1 MNSSHDHIFDQIKF
15 RLDDET
21 IDPEKRSFW
30 VLLSSLVLFVVWI
43 VFLTYY
49 LSRVV
54 GPIVSFIL
62 NRYLRL
68 TKTPGHIKLTSFSLS
83 LLGGKL
89 MFKDFLFAN
98 DDYSLRINDGWIV
111 FSYWNYVPGRK
122 VDFKSNSSRLHL
134 SLNGLQIHIYNRVQ
148 RYKEIAKLFRM
159 EKIFGDDVEV
169 KKAVPIDSAAPSAY
183 WDRIWSLV
191 GVIKLDIWSGR
202 VVVGNRL
209 LPYML
214 VVSMENMNSK
224 VRLRESAADR
234 ALLSVEGQA
243 ESVRASFLK
252 HPDYKGVPYKD
263 PPRTMGD
270 GFAIL
275 QSALLHFFYHQD
287 ILGYVT
293 VDEQSLTTQRPIWE
307 SIWRFDHNTVVSYGP
322 WADFQRALLYSF
334 FFPSDYQTVVPDEL
348 PKRGKR
354 RIHIMHDVRISLL
367 KETSIDVWF
376 MRGDQLE
383 SVHSRCQPGSTIDMS
398 IWWITKE
405 DGFSW
410 SMHTSLLRL
419 ESTSS
424 LPYRKLLE
432 AETFSVDAEFKYPRV
447 FNAKQIWDFKFRLT
461 KCCCWLVWDHQ
472 RFVSDL
478 INEFLGDTPA
488 DLVTFVPYTVSIDFD
503 VSDSFEAI
511 LLLNESN
518 WVDPSEKNPENVE
531 ASIVGSH
538 FNISFTMPFE
548 DFLPELVST
557 TYTLRLEN
565 ALALRLRYPPGSATA
580 PVMAALSSAAYTNMY
595 SYPSPHGIHS
605 NNTEEWHEIWRTES
619 LTCTIDFTY
628 HPTVSKIVSD
638 LPLHVLQEFLPKPV
652 EHPKDLPPDKMIV
665 KLEIGGSEV
674 RLTGSLIKCVIE
686 LKNNYFGLYDSM
698 TDVTQPEA
706 IAMTRSIYN
715 RVPPNAPVEAYR
727 PMEVVVDLRVFNIRA
742 HCLTYAAFSEEKSF
756 CPVLCTEEIAVVIKK
771 GFKETIIQAGVGPCA
786 AYFERS
792 ASTQND
798 GYLTLSGFQFRGHA
812 MFSSVDCPWDM
823 AVVEYCWLTELLIG
837 DLDGSFSS
845 PSQIITLVNFL
856 DTLLLLVIAK
866 DDAKIV
872 PERFKFC
879 QHGQTCTV
887 CTIGSQPGRPCEPEE
902 RLKYRQMRLAVDGV
916 HLALTDENTA
926 ITLAVDPIRFTLCNA
941 HEKRCTEHICVRIPQ
956 VTALQLFHP
965 SNSPTWL
972 ECARASISGVS
983 LDVELPNPPASGHLD
998 QLRQAFL
1005 QKHDRESKRLHF
1017 LWDRTTTA
1025 WSCACYGDTAFITK
1039 DDPLGQYFLIHL
1051 DQKLCVHSMNQTPGG
1066 QPGVF
1071 QNIVDPEKKL
1081 FREELRQYFSPSRKP
1096 STQTTSEVPS
1106 METASFHSA
1115 MSKTIPIEK
1124 CLVSV
1129 RPLTDAYGEYLTH
1142 YNVTSRTKSEA
1153 PQFGAPGEIAQWVD
1167 ARTFKVFEVQKGIS
1181 SVHLTLLT
1189 PSMKGG
1195 SSKVQSAPEMQ
1206 SGETVFEPQAL
1217 DTRPA
1222 THDGRFVING
1232 SVGKTLEI
1240 FFTPLA
1246 IELLDRLLV
1255 DVSRCVALI
1264 HPSMLVQMS
1273 YRECVNKQ
1281 HRQPLT
1287 EPLFTTTESSPLLSV
1302 SLDLPLAHVAMF
1314 ECSIVHSEGTEVKT
1328 AANMAAVLL
1337 QRASVTSG
1345 TTKDFIEGQVTIS
1358 LNSSVL
1364 SAQFLHF
1371 TSRLLTD
1378 FAGNRVNFKASVAWD
1393 KSPLAERML
1402 DIEPR
1407 VVVDFQVP
1415 DVEISL
1421 EGRDANV
1428 KSATE
1433 AVNRE
1438 SAEKLTPPLHSV
1450 KILHLYKLKVE
1461 IGAVNTLIV
1470 MPRPLEMT
1478 GRNEF
1483 PLYDVLS
1490 PCLTTWLHVSKQL
1503 TNTVEELQE
1512 NWGATVD
1519 MTFAQVL
1526 KLALDSTDDR
1536 IFKAKSGRCVMQKV
1550 TELGAHQASCPS
1562 CLLLHTVL
1570 RWCALPESAEKLAQ
1584 QPPSTLAFI
1593 PEFSDR
1599 TKRKTA
1605 LMALLSHWHPDIC
1618 QQVKLVSNA
1627 EARKF
1632 RVDPTSLTR
1641 EVRIPMD
1648 EPEKKSDMKLR
1659 QNLSKSSQATTN
1671 VASNAGATKRR
1682 SSTHEQKVDLYHW
1695 LLSVHREPKDR
1706 KLTDI
1711 GGRDY
1716 LNPMDIMSQAFFFSF
1731 YRSHCLEW
1739 TNLDDMPFNQLSL
1752 AYVFVINNV
1761 VTAMVEQRVVSS
1773 AADISRKF
1781 ITPHLHQLV
1790 HVKRI
1795 AIDGKLSWHIVMDE
1809 KGLLPEKG
1817 IADITYNGTVEN
1829 VRFVVALCSV
1839 CLIKEI
1845 ALVSK
1850 TLSAF
1855 GDNKKR
1861 GSAPHSS
1868 AEQLSPMN
1876 SPMVAQT
1883 RASVSWD
1890 VRVLDMM
1897 RDFEKNRSRTAT
1909 KKRGGVEKKIRGE
1922 LEIDSVRL
1930 ESILTDLYVS
1940 MMVQLIGVKQ
1950 YHDSDRNHGSKSKKN
1965 IKTLLSKRHATM
1977 FDISLRKASL
1987 ALMESDN
1994 AKQNMHIVN
2003 CTLHE
2008 SSARLSSGVAEGEKD
2023 EPLTTL
2029 RVSLGAIEGEL
2040 PVAAHS
2046 LHDVVMR
2053 HGPQLEQQFNRLSAQ
2068 PAPSNQKPEAEQQTD
2083 SLQQVEVVGPAQ
2095 VAAWE
2100 QNHGKYG
2107 DATKKPVRPRAPIM
2121 KIKFDFETSNIEL
2134 RARLLPSLLARYKLN
2149 RAFSSG
2155 VTGDEAKWTASIQTH
2170 YAEFCVSSAGKP
2182 MDTFTLALPAVGV
2195 NGEYTVDK
2203 EGTAPATNKT
2213 LLYREGGYLKV
2224 TVTLGQVNH
2233 SFTTDLLNQILFAEQ
2248 SFRSE
2253 LSALITRLRAER
2265 SGWSPAANNAPQIA
2279 NREPMLLFSLKVKG
2293 QGVPWLQLT
2302 AATPTA
2308 TAVRFTIESL
2318 DAELTNRWVM
2328 KELGSAKERLFGA
2341 AAIQFNAKLGQLVK
2355 VAEYAELQAELQ
2367 EYATFMTQVRVENK
2381 ESSSHQSYSYHI
2393 SLNRPILLI
2402 KSSAIDKAI
2411 LLWLNYKNTY
2421 DYWRAERSKVV
2432 RAASAAVKQRS
2443 NSIQH
2448 AMFSPPQTQ
2457 NFDVNLSL
2465 AINNGMYVCMPLYS
2479 QDLTD
2484 GMPAL
2489 VLSLQK
2495 SDVTVCI
2502 MKELACQASFHG
2514 FKLNFIDNFD
2524 ELSLSESVKEATGN
2538 TQTNYLFFPQG
2549 TYQLC
2554 SQASSD
2560 DQGAKWVL
2568 SVRSQMRGMVID
2580 LDQRIGKFAKLVIN
2594 TFSSL
2599 GENEDDMDDRR
2610 SNVSEDDDPKIE
2622 GAGELKNLRPEERV
2636 PWMERKMHEQSTL
2649 VSDLIACKASE
2660 KRIEAERSKLRQYEL
2675 MRFKEFR
2682 RSMIEKIRR
2691 RRNTGNKGDKGLSAI
2706 SNENLRPS
2714 KTISDQRASEVEEK
2728 SHAENVRMN
2737 IDVQVSIESGRCTL
2751 RTALKQEMSLMMVP
2765 AMVKKPS
2772 SKDLRAKAFASA
2784 QPTNLTRFS
2793 IPSLDMKGYYISA
2806 DSGSLPA
2813 SVAASFANG
2822 PSAQPS
2828 LAKLEAV
2835 RVPSQLDLMTVRNR
2849 GCFYLS
2855 AALASMPTETVVT
2868 PHLADYLE
2876 QMLEPLPIS
2885 SGATVTSVPS
2895 TGEQQEGVAH
2905 IVGMDTSALP
2915 IDVLFFLTV
2924 QSSTIRF
2931 DGQQQRSSAADC
2943 LLKLPCLSLMATTR
2957 RTVEDSYVGG
2967 IDVSATLSAFSLSI
2981 YSPHQQS
2988 TAHDALSLTLD
2999 HLSFVISRSKN
3010 SSVEADNRVKFV
3022 LTSNIGAANFNY
3034 DMRRL
3039 SELMAFPKPWYRAAI
3054 ARRVFFGD
3062 QAAAHDTTS
3071 QRPSTIASHQLVAAR
3086 PVNVRPEK
3094 AWSATVLLAVQ
3105 WKELNVNAQMSNTM
3119 GNTSWKARRGLL
3131 RAIAKLNSR
3140 SERNVTLTFKLDS
3153 SELTAHGGAIS
3164 GEIALSRLLLSASHK
3179 RKVNRPPK
3187 NGAKVQLRWLAARV
3201 EWMSRAVLIGR
3212 CEKPAI
3218 SLGDEFSRDK
3228 NDEGEYTRAC
3238 VRLNVKGSWED
3249 LQLVITRCTVDD
3261 IQKIINK
3268 LKTFFE
3274 EQLKSSKMV
3283 WGIQEESAATPS
3295 NSKERQETTEV
3306 PTMATAIWQKVLD
3319 TITQIQF
3326 KQKILPIPQHGET
3339 VVGGFVGLEAG
3350 RLSLACMHGEMNA
3363 HSWALFH
3370 LRYPGIIFTPEAKF
3384 SYIDKDDDVIGI
3396 ALRQKLVIRLG
3407 PQDAKRTASNNPV
3420 EVPNMSAENMATVCR
3435 VQQNRNTVMRQNA
3448 SISTSLE
3455 YLIGDVLKQ
3464 IGLASGKEGTVTS
3477 SRGQHSVLELFQF
3490 PALEAILISDQ
3501 MNECDV
3507 VEFDEDDRPEV
3518 HSTFV
3523 CDFLDAVCVQ
3533 TDFNAQVS
3541 FLPELLKSYMQVSDS
3556 PLPVENPVKT
3566 DKRRYLCE
3574 KWAVDPKIRFIDR
3587 FRWNPPVIDEV
3598 LRKLQIFDHRTT
3610 IPKALQ
3616 RALLDPLDKAVAVAL
3631 YELLRLV
3638 DQRQS
3643 FERSSRT

>member
-1 MNSSHDHIFDQIKF
+1 
-15 RLDDET
+15 
-21 IDPEKRSFW
+21 
-30 VLLSSLVLFVVWI
+30 
-43 VFLTYY
+43 
-49 LSRVV
+49 
-54 GPIVSFIL
+54 
-62 NRYLRL
+62 
-68 TKTPGHIKLTSFSLS
+68 
-83 LLGGKL
+83 
-89 MFKDFLFAN
+89 MFKDFLYAN
-98 DDYSLRINDGWIV
+98 DDYSIRINDGWII

-122 VDFKSNSSRLHL
+122 VCFKSNSSRLHL
-134 SLNGLQIHIYNRVQ
+134 SLNGLQIHVYNRVQ
-148 RYKEIAKLFRM
+148 RYKDIAKLFRL
-159 EKIFGDDVEV
+159 EKLFGDDADV
-169 KKAVPIDSAAPSAY
+169 KRPTPIDSAAPSAY

-202 VVVGNRL
+202 VVIGNRL

-214 VVSMENMNSK
+214 VISLENMNSK

-234 ALLSVEGQA
+234 ALLSIEGQA
-243 ESVRASFLK
+243 ESVRAAFTK
-252 HPDYKGVPYKD
+252 HPDYNGVPYKD

-293 VDEQSLTTQRPIWE
+293 VDEQSLTAQRPIWE
-307 SIWRFDHNTVVSYGP
+307 SIWRFDHNTVISYGP
-322 WADFQRALLYSF
+322 WAEHQRVLLYSF
-334 FFPSDYQTVVPDEL
+334 FFPSDYQTMPVDEL

-410 SMHTSLLRL
+410 SLHTSLLRL

-432 AETFSVDAEFKYPRV
+432 AETFSVDADFHYPRV
-447 FNAKQIWDFKFRLT
+447 FNGKQTWTFKFRLT

-472 RFVSDL
+472 RFVTDL
-478 INEFLGDTPA
+478 INEFLGDTPP
-488 DLVTFVPYTVSIDFD
+488 DLISFIPYTVKIDFD
-503 VSDSFEAI
+503 VTDSFEGI

-531 ASIVGSH
+531 AAIVGSH

-557 TYTLRLEN
+557 TYALRMEN
-565 ALALRLRYPPGSATA
+565 SLALRLRYPPGSATA
-580 PVMAALSSAAYTNMY
+580 PIIAALARGANANVY
-595 SYPSPHGIHS
+595 STPSPHGRNS
-605 NNTEEWHEIWRTES
+605 KNKDEWHEIWRTES
-619 LTCTIDFTY
+619 ITCRFDYTY
-628 HPTVSKIVSD
+628 HPNVSKIASD

-652 EHPKDLPPDKMIV
+652 EHPKDLPPDHMNV
-665 KLEIGGSEV
+665 MLEIGGSEV
-674 RLTGSLIKCVIE
+674 MLTGALIKCIIE

-698 TDVTQPEA
+698 TDVTHPETA
-706 IAMTRSIYN
+706 AMTRSIYN

-727 PMEVVVDLRVFNIRA
+727 PVEVTVDLRVFNIRA
-742 HCLTYAAFSEEKSF
+742 HCLTYSTLSEEKGF
-756 CPVLCTEEIAVVIKK
+756 CPVLYTEEIAVVIKK
-771 GFKETIIQAGVGPCA
+771 GFKETIIQVGAGPCA

-792 ASTQND
+792 PTAPND
-798 GYLTLSGFQFRGHA
+798 GYLTLSGLQFRGHA
-812 MFSSVDCPWDM
+812 MFSPIDCPWDM
-823 AVVEYCWLTELLIG
+823 AVVEYCWLTEILVG
-837 DLDGSFSS
+837 EVGGCFGC

-856 DTLLLLVIAK
+856 DTLILLLVAK

-879 QHGQTCTV
+879 QHGQTSSV
-887 CTIGSQPGRPCEPEE
+887 CTIGSQPGRPCDSED
-902 RLKYRQMRLAVDGV
+902 RLKYTQMRLSVDGV
-916 HLALTDENTA
+916 QLALADENTA
-926 ITLAVDPIRFTLCNA
+926 ITVALDPLRFTLCNA
-941 HEKRCTEHICVRIPQ
+941 HEKRLTEHICLRIPN
-956 VTALQLFHP
+956 VVARQLFYP
-965 SNSPTWL
+965 ADSPTWL
-972 ECARASISGVS
+972 ECARASITGVS
-983 LDVELPNPPASGHLD
+983 LDVELPYAGGSSQLD
-998 QLRQAFL
+998 QMRQKFL
-1005 QKHDRESKRLHF
+1005 LKHDKETKRLHF
-1017 LWDRTTTA
+1017 LWDKTTV

-1039 DDPLGQYFLIHL
+1039 DDTLGQFFLTHL
-1051 DQKLCVHSMNQTPGG
+1051 EQKLCVPSIITTPGA

-1071 QNIVDPEKKL
+1071 QNIVYPEKKL
-1081 FREELRQYFSPSRKP
+1081 FREELRQFFTPTRKT
-1096 STQTTSEVPS
+1096 STQSTSEVPS
-1106 METASFHSA
+1106 ADTASFHSA
-1115 MSKTIPIEK
+1115 MSKSVPIEK
-1124 CLVSV
+1124 CLLSV
-1129 RPLTDAYGEYLTH
+1129 RPLTDAYSEYLNQF
-1142 YNVTSRTKSEA
+1142 NVARTKSEG
-1153 PQFGAPGEIAQWVD
+1153 PRFGAPGEISQWVD
-1167 ARTFKVFEVQKGIS
+1167 ARTFKVFQVQDGIS
-1181 SVHLTLLT
+1181 SVHLMLT
-1189 PSMKGG
+1189 PSKL
-1195 SSKVQSAPEMQ
+1195 SPKLPQSQQPQMQ
-1206 SGETVFEPQAL
+1206 MVPDTLSGEVVFDPQA
-1217 DTRPA
+1217 TEA
-1222 THDGRFVING
+1222 TALSYEQKLAISG
-1232 SVGKTLEI
+1232 SFGSIMDV

-1246 IELLDRLLV
+1246 IEALDRLLV
-1255 DVSRCVALI
+1255 DVSRCYSLV
-1264 HPSMLVQMS
+1264 HPSMVVQMC
-1273 YRECVNKQ
+1273 YRECVGRQ

-1287 EPLFTTTESSPLLSV
+1287 ESLFTVDTKPLLSV
-1302 SLDLPLAHVAMF
+1302 SLDLPRVHISMF
-1314 ECSIVHSEGTEVKT
+1314 ECSLLPSGAGGEVRT
-1328 AANMAAVLL
+1328 AANMAVVLL
-1337 QRASVTSG
+1337 QRASVTTG
-1345 TTKDFIEGQVTIS
+1345 TIKDFTERGVS
-1358 LNSSVL
+1358 FNLHSSVL
-1364 SAQFLHF
+1364 SAQLLHF
-1371 TSRLLTD
+1371 TPRLLTD
-1378 FAGNRVNFKASVAWD
+1378 FAGNRVNFKAAIDWE
-1393 KSPLAERML
+1393 KSTLASRLLEV
-1402 DIEPR
+1402 EPR
-1407 VVVDFQVP
+1407 VVVDYQVP
-1415 DVEISL
+1415 DVEVTL
-1421 EGRDANV
+1421 ERRDAKTRQAITEASYRGSV
-1428 KSATE
+1428 DKSA
-1433 AVNRE
+1433 
-1438 SAEKLTPPLHSV
+1438 PPLVPLKEVH
-1450 KILHLYKLKVE
+1450 LHKLKID
-1461 IGAVNTLIV
+1461 IGAVNTLVV

-1490 PCLTTWLHVSKQL
+1490 PCLTTWLHVSKKL
-1503 TNTVEELQE
+1503 SDTIAELE
-1512 NWGATVD
+1512 VNCDAATD
-1519 MTFAQVL
+1519 MAFAQVM
-1526 KLALDSTDDR
+1526 KMALDCTDER
-1536 IFKAKSGRCVMQKV
+1536 IFNVKPGRCVMTRVK
-1550 TELGAHQASCPS
+1550 ELGVNQASCPT
-1562 CLLLHTVL
+1562 CLLLHTLL
-1570 RWCALPESAEKLAQ
+1570 RWCALQSSVEKLAL
-1584 QPPSTLAFI
+1584 QPPSTLALN
-1593 PEFSDR
+1593 PEFSDKS
-1599 TKRKTA
+1599 KRKTA

-1618 QQVKLVSNA
+1618 QQVKLASNA

-1632 RVDPTSLTR
+1632 RADPASIRR
-1641 EVRIPMD
+1641 EVRLPI
-1648 EPEKKSDMKLR
+1648 EPPDKKTDLKHRRNPSRDSR
-1659 QNLSKSSQATTN
+1659 SSRANLQT
-1671 VASNAGATKRR
+1671 VAPNGGATGKRT
-1682 SSTHEQKVDLYHW
+1682 STANDQKVDLYHW

-1706 KLTDI
+1706 KQTEV
-1711 GGRDY
+1711 GGKDY
-1716 LNPMDIMSQAFFFSF
+1716 VNPMDIIPQAFFYSF
-1731 YRSHCLEW
+1731 YRSRRLDW
-1739 TNLDDMPFNQLSL
+1739 TNLDELPFDRLSL
-1752 AYVFVINNV
+1752 TYTVVINNMV
-1761 VTAMVEQRVVSS
+1761 VAMVEQRVVAS
-1773 AADISRKF
+1773 AADTSRKF
-1781 ITPHLHQLV
+1781 ITPHLHQLI
-1790 HVKRI
+1790 HVRKV
-1795 AIDGKLSWHIVMDE
+1795 AVDGKLSWSIEMDE
-1809 KGLLPEKG
+1809 KGLLPVKG
-1817 IADITYNGTVEN
+1817 IADLSYNGNVEN

-1839 CLIKEI
+1839 CLIQEI
-1845 ALVSK
+1845 AAVLR
-1850 TLSAF
+1850 TLNAPS
-1855 GDNKKR
+1855 DHKKR
-1861 GSAPHSS
+1861 TSAPPSF
-1868 AEQLSPMN
+1868 ADLSPMSN
-1876 SPMVAQT
+1876 HSHLSAQT
-1883 RASVSWD
+1883 RASVTWD

-1897 RDFEKNRSRTAT
+1897 RDFEKNRSRSAY
-1909 KKRGGVEKKIRGE
+1909 KRRGDVVKKIRGE
-1922 LEIDSVRL
+1922 IEIDSVRL

-1940 MMVQLIGVKQ
+1940 VMIQLIGVKQ
-1950 YHDSDRNHGSKSKKN
+1950 HHDSDRDQANRSRTSEQS
-1965 IKTLLSKRHATM
+1965 TPKRFVTSM
-1977 FDISLRKASL
+1977 FDMSLRKASL

-1994 AKQNMHIVN
+1994 SKQNMHIVN

-2008 SSARLSSGVAEGEKD
+2008 SSARLMNQYSEFPSN
-2023 EPLTTL
+2023 EPVTSL
-2029 RVSLGAIEGEL
+2029 RVSLGVIEGEL

-2068 PAPSNQKPEAEQQTD
+2068 PTSAPNNPLTISQAD
-2083 SLQQVEVVGPAQ
+2083 SLQAVPVVESAQ
-2095 VAAWE
+2095 VNAAAWY
-2100 QNHGKYG
+2100 QKPG
-2107 DATKKPVRPRAPIM
+2107 DAKKPAALRPSVM
-2121 KIKFDFETSNIEL
+2121 KIKFDFETASIEL
-2134 RARLLPSLLARYKLN
+2134 RARLLPSLLARYKLS
-2149 RAFSSG
+2149 RVHSSG
-2155 VTGDEAKWTASIQTH
+2155 VTGNQANWTASIQH
-2170 YAEFCVSSAGKP
+2170 HHAEFCVSSAGKP
-2182 MDTFTLALPAVGV
+2182 MDTFTLALPAVAV

-2213 LLYREGGYLKV
+2213 LLYREGGYLKMQ
-2224 TVTLGQVNH
+2224 VTLGQVNH

-2253 LSALITRLRAER
+2253 LSALVTRLRAER
-2265 SGWSPAANNAPQIA
+2265 TGWTPSAAQATHA
-2279 NREPMLLFSLKVKG
+2279 EKEPLLLFALTVKG

-2302 AATPTA
+2302 AATPTS

-2318 DAELTNRWVM
+2318 DTELTNRWVL

-2355 VAEYAELQAELQ
+2355 VAEYEELQPEFQ

-2393 SLNRPILLI
+2393 ALNRPILLI

-2421 DYWRAERSKVV
+2421 DYWRLERSRLL
-2432 RAASAAVKQRS
+2432 RAANAADKRS
-2443 NSIQH
+2443 NSVQH
-2448 AMFSPPQTQ
+2448 SMFSPPQAVQ
-2457 NFDVNLSL
+2457 DFDVSLTL

-2538 TQTNYLFFPQG
+2538 TQTNYIFFPQG

-2560 DQGAKWVL
+2560 AAGAKWVL
-2568 SVRSQMRGMVID
+2568 SVRSQMRGMVVD
-2580 LDQRIGKFAKLVIN
+2580 LDQRIGKFAKMVVS

-2599 GENEDDMDDRR
+2599 GENEDDTDDRR
-2610 SNVSEDDDPKIE
+2610 STVSEYDDPVIE
-2622 GAGELKNLRPEERV
+2622 GGGELKNLRPEERV

-2649 VSDLIACKASE
+2649 VSDLVLCKASE

-2691 RRNTGNKGDKGLSAI
+2691 RKNVGSRERRSR
-2706 SNENLRPS
+2706 SSSENLKTARPS
-2714 KTISDQRASEVEEK
+2714 TDSRPSEHEDK
-2728 SHAENVRMN
+2728 PQAENVRMN

-2751 RTALKQEMSLMMVP
+2751 RTALKPEASIIMP
-2765 AMVKKPS
+2765 AALVKKPS
-2772 SKDLRAKAFASA
+2772 AKDLRAKALAA

-2793 IPSLDMKGYYISA
+2793 IPSLDMKGYYLSA
-2806 DSGSLPA
+2806 DGSGSLA
-2813 SVAASFANG
+2813 AHVAASLPKVNPAGAEVSESVTNLLKN
-2822 PSAQPS
+2822 SN
-2828 LAKLEAV
+2828 V
-2835 RVPSQLDLMTVRNR
+2835 RHR

-2876 QMLEPLPIS
+2876 QVLEPLPIS

-2895 TGEQQEGVAH
+2895 VAEPQEGVAH

-2943 LLKLPCLSLMATTR
+2943 LLKLPCLSLMASTR
-2957 RTVEDSYVGG
+2957 RTVGETYVGG

-3010 SSVEADNRVKFV
+3010 SSAEADNRVKFV

-3062 QAAAHDTTS
+3062 QAMARDPPS
-3071 QRPSTIASHQLVAAR
+3071 QPSTLTAQSQHLSAAPR
-3086 PVNVRPEK
+3086 AVNVMRPDK

-3119 GNTSWKARRGLL
+3119 GNTSWRARRGLL

-3164 GEIALSRLLLSASHK
+3164 GEIGLSRLLLSASHV
-3179 RKVNRPPK
+3179 RQVDQPPR
-3187 NGAKVQLRWLAARV
+3187 NGAKIQLRWLAARV

-3218 SLGDEFSRDK
+3218 SVGDEFSREQNEK
-3228 NDEGEYTRAC
+3228 GEYARAC
-3238 VRLNVKGSWED
+3238 VLLNVKGSWED

-3261 IQKIINK
+3261 ILKIINK

-3283 WGIQEESAATPS
+3283 WGIRESENSATTARSDPQ
-3295 NSKERQETTEV
+3295 NGDDV
-3306 PTMATAIWQKVLD
+3306 VLATRIWQKVLD
-3319 TITQIQF
+3319 TITELQY
-3326 KQKILPIPQHGET
+3326 KQKILPIPQQGET
-3339 VVGGFVGLEAG
+3339 VVGGFVGFEAG
-3350 RLSLACMHGEMNA
+3350 RLSLACMHGEMSA

-3370 LRYPGIIFTPEAKF
+3370 LRSPGIVFTPEAKF
-3384 SYIDKDDDVIGI
+3384 SFIDKDEDVIGV
-3396 ALRQKLVIRLG
+3396 ALRQKLIIRLG
-3407 PQDAKRTASNNPV
+3407 PQNAKRTAPNNPID
-3420 EVPNMSAENMATVCR
+3420 VPNPSAENMATVCR
-3435 VQQNRNTVMRQNA
+3435 VQQNRNSVMRQNA
-3448 SISTSLE
+3448 SITTSLD

-3464 IGLASGKEGTVTS
+3464 IGLATASETTTSTTS

-3490 PALEAILISDQ
+3490 PALEAILVSDQ
-3501 MNECDV
+3501 LNECDV
-3507 VEFDEDDRPEV
+3507 QEIEEDDRPEV

-3541 FLPELLKSYMQVSDS
+3541 FLPELLKSYIQVSDS
-3556 PLPVENPVKT
+3556 PMPVEKPVKT
-3566 DKRRYLCE
+3566 DRRRYLCE

-3587 FRWNPPVIDEV
+3587 FRWNPPVIDEI

-3616 RALLDPLDKAVAVAL
+3616 RALLDPLDQALARAL

-3638 DQRQS
+3638 DQRAPTD
-3643 FERSSRT
+3643 RSSSRRTS